1 LILSATLFDYSPL
14 LILYWLGEFGLEYAI
29 GGREMTEKTTPR
41 EKVAIVTLGCE
52 KNLVDSDMMAHLID
66 EKGYELVDNPDDA
79 TVVIV
84 NTCGF
89 IDAAKEESV
98 NKILDMA
105 ELKESGKLKSL
116 VVAGCL
122 TQRYKE
128 DLLHEIP
135 EVDGIVGTGD
145 FMSIINVIEDTLI
158 GKRTSLIGNPVFNYE
173 QVVKR
178 KVKEGTYTTYTK
190 IAEGCDNNCTFCSIP
205 LMRGKFRSRSIE
217 SIVEEATYLATK
229 GIVEIS
235 LIAQDS
241 TNYGM
246 DLYGK
251 LMLPELLNRLSEVD
265 GIEWVRLHYAYPGF
279 FTDELIETFAKNP
292 KVCKY
297 IDMPLQHSED
307 AILKRM
313 RRPGRQTDIRKLVAK
328 IRAEVPDV
336 ALRTSLI
343 VGFPGETEEDF
354 LKLCDF
360 VKDIKFDRLGVF
372 TYSNEDDTPATRLP
386 DQIDEDV
393 KEKRANILMEIQR
406 EIANEKNGQY
416 VGKVLDVLVE
426 RYEGR
431 NNIYVGRTQYD
442 APEID
447 GEVFISNYQGELGKI
462 VKVRITHSYDYDLAG
477 EVI

>member
-1 LILSATLFDYSPL
+1 
-14 LILYWLGEFGLEYAI
+14 
-29 GGREMTEKTTPR
+29 MTEKVTSR

-66 EKGYELVDNPDDA
+66 EKGYELVDNPEDA

-105 ELKESGKLKSL
+105 ELKETGKLKSL

-122 TQRYKE
+122 TQRYK
-128 DLLHEIP
+128 DDILNEIP

-145 FMSIINVIEDTLI
+145 FMSITKVIEDTLI
-158 GKRTSLIGNPVFNYE
+158 GERPALVGNPVFSYE

-178 KVKEGTYTTYTK
+178 KVKEGTYSAYIK
-190 IAEGCDNNCTFCSIP
+190 IAEGCDNACTFCSIP
-205 LMRGKFRSRSIE
+205 IMRGAFRSRTIE
-217 SIVEEATYLATK
+217 SIVEEAEYLASK

-241 TNYGM
+241 TNYGT
-246 DLYGK
+246 DIYDGK
-251 LMLPELLNRLSEVD
+251 HMLPTLLNKLSEVE
-265 GIEWVRLHYAYPGF
+265 GIQWIRLHYAYPGF
-279 FTDELIETFAKNP
+279 FTDELIEVFANNP

-307 AILKRM
+307 SILKRM
-313 RRPGRQTDIRKLVAK
+313 RRPGRQRDTRELVAK
-328 IRAEVPDV
+328 IRAGVPDL

-343 VGFPGETEEDF
+343 VGFPGETEQDF
-354 LKLCDF
+354 LNLCEF
-360 VKDIKFDRLGVF
+360 VKEIKFDRLGVF
-372 TYSNEDDTPATRLP
+372 TYSNEDDTPASRLP
-386 DQIDEDV
+386 DQVDDET

-406 EIANEKNGQY
+406 EIAREKNGLL
-416 VGKVLDVLVE
+416 VGKVVDVLVE

-447 GEVFISNYQGELGKI
+447 GEVFITGYQGELGNI

-477 EVI
+477 EVV

>member
-1 LILSATLFDYSPL
+1 MMA
-14 LILYWLGEFGLEYAI
+14 
-29 GGREMTEKTTPR
+29 EKVGSR

-66 EKGYELVDNPDDA
+66 EKGYELVENPEEA

-105 ELKESGKLKSL
+105 ELKETGKLKSL

-128 DLLHEIP
+128 DILNEIP

-145 FMSIINVIEDTLI
+145 FMSITGIIEE
-158 GKRTSLIGNPVFNYE
+158 SLEGRRPIFVGNPIFTYE
-173 QVVKR
+173 DVVKR
-178 KVKEGTYTTYTK
+178 KVKEGTYSAYIK
-190 IAEGCDNNCTFCSIP
+190 IAEGCDNACTFCSIP
-205 LMRGKFRSRSIE
+205 LMRGGFRSRTIE
-217 SIVEEATYLATK
+217 SILEEARHLAAQ
-229 GIVEIS
+229 GIVEVS

-241 TNYGM
+241 TNYGT
-246 DLYGK
+246 DIYDGK

-265 GIEWVRLHYAYPGF
+265 GIQWIRLHYAYPGF
-279 FTDELIETFAKNP
+279 FTDELIHTFATNP

-297 IDMPLQHSED
+297 VDMPLQHSED
-307 AILKRM
+307 HILKRM
-313 RRPGRQTDIRKLVAK
+313 RRPGRQTDIRALVAK
-328 IRAEVPDV
+328 IRAQVPDV

-354 LKLCDF
+354 ARLSEF
-360 VKDIKFDRLGVF
+360 VKDIRFDRLGVF
-372 TYSNEDDTPATRLP
+372 TYSNEDDTPASRLP
-386 DQIDEDV
+386 DHVEEET
-393 KEKRANILMEIQR
+393 KEKRANLLMEIQR
-406 EIANEKNGQY
+406 EVAGDRNSRFVGQ
-416 VGKVLDVLVE
+416 VLEVLIE

-431 NNIYVGRTQYD
+431 NDIYVGRTQYD

-447 GEVFISNYQGELGKI
+447 GEVFVSGFKGELGSIAK
-462 VKVRITHSYDYDLAG
+462 VKITHSFEYDLAG
-477 EVI
+477 EVV